1 MDDII
6 DAIATDASPS
16 EIADSLKDVIFQK
29 GAERVEALRPEASA
43 SVFDVPE
50 TEIEDESEVDTEPQ
64 EEE

>member
-16 EIADSLKDVIFQK
+16 EIADSLKDVIYQK
-29 GAERVEALRPEASA
+29 AAERVEGLRPDASA
-43 SVFDVPE
+43 SIFA
-50 TEIEDESEVDTEPQ
+50 EIENEVDTEPQ

>member
-6 DAIATDASPS
+6 DAIATDASPT

-29 GAERVEALRPEASA
+29 AAERVEALRPEASA
-43 SVFDVPE
+43 SVFDTPE

>member
-16 EIADSLKDVIFQK
+16 EIADSLKDVIYQK
-29 GAERVEALRPEASA
+29 AAERVEGLRPDASA
-43 SVFDVPE
+43 SIFAG
-50 TEIEDESEVDTEPQ
+50 IEDEVDTEPQ

>member
-29 GAERVEALRPEASA
+29 AAERVEGLRPSATASI
-43 SVFDVPE
+43 FDAE
-50 TEIEDESEVDTEPQ
+50 TEDESEVDTEPQ

>member
-16 EIADSLKDVIFQK
+16 EIANSLKDVIYQK
-29 GAERVEALRPEASA
+29 AAKRVEGLRPNAS
-43 SVFDVPE
+43 SSIFDGE
-50 TEIEDESEVDTEPQ
+50 TEDENEVDTEPQ

>member
-16 EIADSLKDVIFQK
+16 EIANSLKDVIYQK
-29 GAERVEALRPEASA
+29 AAERVEGLRPNASS
-43 SVFDVPE
+43 SVFGG
-50 TEIEDESEVDTEPQ
+50 EIEDEIEVDTEPQ

>member
-29 GAERVEALRPEASA
+29 AAERVEGLRPNTSA
-43 SVFDVPE
+43 SVFDNIEV
-50 TEIEDESEVDTEPQ
+50 EDESEVDTEPQ

>member
-16 EIADSLKDVIFQK
+16 EIANSLKDVIYQK
-29 GAERVEALRPEASA
+29 AAERVEALRPQTSA
-43 SVFDVPE
+43 SVFDTE
-50 TEIEDESEVDTEPQ
+50 TEDENEVDTEPQ

>member
-29 GAERVEALRPEASA
+29 AAERVEGLRPNASA
-43 SVFDVPE
+43 SVFDNIEV
-50 TEIEDESEVDTEPQ
+50 EDESEVDTEPQ

>member
-16 EIADSLKDVIFQK
+16 EIANSLKDVIYQK
-29 GAERVEALRPEASA
+29 AAERVEGLRPNASA
-43 SVFDVPE
+43 SVFDTE
-50 TEIEDESEVDTEPQ
+50 TEDEIEVDTEPQ

>member
-6 DAIATDASPS
+6 DAIATDASPA

-29 GAERVEALRPEASA
+29 AAERVEALRPQTSA
-43 SVFDVPE
+43 SVFDTPE

>member
-6 DAIATDASPS
+6 DAIATDASPT

-29 GAERVEALRPEASA
+29 AAERVEGLRPNASA
-43 SVFDVPE
+43 SVFDN
-50 TEIEDESEVDTEPQ
+50 TEVEDEIEVDTEPQ